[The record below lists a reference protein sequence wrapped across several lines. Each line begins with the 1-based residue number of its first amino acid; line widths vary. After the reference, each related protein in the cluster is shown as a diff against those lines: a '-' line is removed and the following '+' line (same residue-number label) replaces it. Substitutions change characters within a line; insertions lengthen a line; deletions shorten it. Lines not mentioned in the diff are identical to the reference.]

1 MQLGMTLFKVVQKG
15 LGFLSGQETQPF
27 IVGRHHFPCTA
38 LGGQRVDS
46 APHTRGDSMVY
57 GRSHERKDIV
67 HGLPGQRFPFP
78 CSGFGLACALFGLR
92 IPGRCLQKLSFE
104 GGKKIGRQFDPR
116 QGVNFILEMR
126 LILTI
131 VLADGL
137 SFAFAPFKVGVHQ
150 VSDGDFFPLD
160 GGDASDGNLRKE
172 FCALFLN
179 QGRTDALA
187 VSADSFPVAFALG
200 VRETETVDTIQQTS
214 SWITLG
220 GLAVVNALELCFY
233 VFSAGYVAHEEI
245 ITTNYSNWKMI
256 IRSLSKR
263 YFSEIFLSNNIFD
276 LLIILVSILAIYE
289 REHTHLMAAKTTWHK
304 LIDL

>member
-1 MQLGMTLFKVVQKG
+1 MPLL
-15 LGFLSGQETQPF
+15 
-27 IVGRHHFPCTA
+27 C
-38 LGGQRVDS
+38 
-46 APHTRGDSMVY
+46 
-57 GRSHERKDIV
+57 
-67 HGLPGQRFPFP
+67 LP
-78 CSGFGLACALFGLR
+78 
-92 IPGRCLQKLSFE
+92 
-104 GGKKIGRQFDPR
+104 
-116 QGVNFILEMR
+116 
-126 LILTI
+126 T
-131 VLADGL
+131 
-137 SFAFAPFKVGVHQ
+137 
-150 VSDGDFFPLD
+150 
-160 GGDASDGNLRKE
+160 
-172 FCALFLN
+172 
-179 QGRTDALA
+179 
-187 VSADSFPVAFALG
+187 VAFALG

>member
-1 MQLGMTLFKVVQKG
+1 
-15 LGFLSGQETQPF
+15 
-27 IVGRHHFPCTA
+27 
-38 LGGQRVDS
+38 
-46 APHTRGDSMVY
+46 MVY

-104 GGKKIGRQFDPR
+104 GGKKIGRQFDHR

-289 REHTHLMAAKTTWHK
+289 RESIRTSWLQKQHGTS
-304 LIDL
+304 